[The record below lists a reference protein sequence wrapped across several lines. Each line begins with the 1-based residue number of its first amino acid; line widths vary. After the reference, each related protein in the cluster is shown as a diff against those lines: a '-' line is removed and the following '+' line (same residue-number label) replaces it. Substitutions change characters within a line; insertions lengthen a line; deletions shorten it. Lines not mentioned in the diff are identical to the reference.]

1 MPARQRIR
9 SVVLALLV
17 FSTALNA
24 TAAQTEDPFERIN
37 ESVQEIRELE
47 LLQPINLSTRT
58 RAELQEETAQ
68 DLETDYPAVDRQN
81 DQRVLVAFGLMD
93 PNQDIGQIYVDLLG
107 EQIAGYY
114 DPETDEMVV
123 VSDDAPG
130 DELSATNEVTYA
142 HELVHA
148 LQDQHF
154 NLESFIDQ
162 RIEGSDDESLAITS
176 LIEGDATAAQIQYVI
191 SNPELIDDLSGQ
203 LTEGDSGSG
212 ALEAAPPIVSATL
225 LFPYEEGQVFV
236 DEIMSEGGWEAVNA
250 AYQSPPASTEQILH
264 PDKYRQGE
272 APIPVIV
279 PDIAAGLGGEWTT
292 FDTNTMGEF
301 QTSIVLNQGDVSAR
315 QAEQAAEGWGGDSY
329 TVVGTQ
335 DQDVIVWNSVW
346 DTEEDATEF
355 AESLAVR
362 ESDRLGVSPET
373 DDTTTTTTIASDG
386 ALARIIVEGTSVSYV
401 FAPDQ
406 PVLDQVDAIQ
416 DAATPVS

>member
-93 PNQDIGQIYVDLLG
+93 PNQDIGQIYVELLG